1 MLSQKEKLFSFENK
15 MSGTEEIEVALLA
28 LLILKSRRRKQRN
41 KKKSVW
47 VKEIFRQR
55 EARGAYNQLVGELR
69 LTDRESFFR

>member
-15 MSGTEEIEVALLA
+15 MSGTEEIEMALLA

-47 VKEIFRQR
+47 VKRDISS
-55 EARGAYNQLVGELR
+55 
-69 LTDRESFFR
+69 T